1 MKKKEI
7 IIVSLM
13 GILTIAI
20 VLFGYKYA
28 AGKKEALLSEGEKRT
43 ESVFQV
49 TSSQESVVA
58 ESDTSE
64 AYAQF
69 LAAFSETRSNA
80 TVVDYLQYVHHHKN
94 AVNVA
99 FFGDVASDAAW
110 AKSAIADI
118 QADFPLENLTTSFFS
133 HPSDSSSVFLS
144 SQYAQELVESNPDV
158 IFYTIPTKTDQT
170 VDISLAESTQSIYTV
185 YDEIRAALP
194 DALIVL
200 VTPPPAEVKMSDWN
214 SRTLDYQNYTNNLV
228 EENAAFTVPLYDLHA
243 DFLAEVANRSEI
255 LTNLMDAAGVE
266 LNEAGQQLF
275 SEMFANSLRTKM
287 VDTTTG
293 LYVEGEKPASTP
305 IATTLAVPEET
316 VIDSEEA
323 VSEETEETADETS
336 VYEALHRHMWHRR
349 MLLQHTLHRHMWNRH
364 TKPQLSKSLLQV
376 WIPQHR
382 QSQRPRKHQ
391 RKAQPEIQLHKKII
405 ALT

>member
-49 TSSQESVVA
+49 TSSQESVVV

-69 LAAFSETRSNA
+69 LAAFSENRSNA

-99 FFGDVASDAAW
+99 FFGDVATDAAW
-110 AKSAIADI
+110 AKSAMAGI
-118 QADFPLENLTTSFFS
+118 QADFPLENLSTSFFS

-158 IFYTIPTKTDQT
+158 IFYVVPTKTDQV
-170 VDISLAESTQSIYTV
+170 VDISLDESAKYIYTV
-185 YDEIRAALP
+185 YDEIKAALP
-194 DALIVL
+194 DALMVL
-200 VTPPPAEVKMSDWN
+200 VTPPPAEAKMSDWN
-214 SRTLDYQNYTNNLV
+214 SRTLDYQNYTDNLV
-228 EENAAFTVPLYDLHA
+228 AENAAFTVPLFDAHA
-243 DFLAEVANRSEI
+243 DFLAEITNRSET
-255 LTNLMDAAGVE
+255 LANFMDAAGSE
-266 LNEAGQQLF
+266 LNDAGQQLL
-275 SEMFANSLRTKM
+275 SEVFVNSLRNKL
-287 VDTTTG
+287 VDTTSG
-293 LYVEGEKPASTP
+293 LYVEGDKPAYIP
-305 IATTLAVPEET
+305 IATSLIVPEEI
-316 VIDSEEA
+316 VADSEEA
-323 VSEETEETADETS
+323 VSEATSEETTDETAVYETSTYVAPTYVAPTYVAPTYVAPTPVTPPAETTSETIETPLVPSESTSTEES
-336 VYEALHRHMWHRR
+336 
-349 MLLQHTLHRHMWNRH
+349 
-364 TKPQLSKSLLQV
+364 
-376 WIPQHR
+376 
-382 QSQRPRKHQ
+382 
-391 RKAQPEIQLHKKII
+391 II
-405 ALT
+405 AE

>member
-49 TSSQESVVA
+49 TSSQESVVV

-69 LAAFSETRSNA
+69 LAAFSDSRSNA
-80 TVVDYLQYVHHHKN
+80 TVVDYLQYVHYHKN

-144 SQYAQELVESNPDV
+144 SQYSQELVESNPDV
-158 IFYTIPTKTDQT
+158 IFYTIPTKTDQM

-200 VTPPPAEVKMSDWN
+200 VTPPPSEAKISDWN
-214 SRTLDYQNYTNNLV
+214 SRTLDYQNYTNNLISQ
-228 EENAAFTVPLYDLHA
+228 NGAFTVPLYDVHS
-243 DFLAEVANRSEI
+243 DFLAELANRSEA
-255 LTNLMDAAGVE
+255 LANFMDAAGVE

-275 SEMFANSLRTKM
+275 GEMFANSLQTKM

-305 IATTLAVPEET
+305 IAPTLAVPEET

-323 VSEETEETADETS
+323 VSEEVDSEES
-336 VYEALHRHMWHRR
+336 VEEESAYEAPAYVAPTYVAPTYVAPTYVAPPYVAPVIEESVPSVDSSSSTSE
-349 MLLQHTLHRHMWNRH
+349 TLE
-364 TKPQLSKSLLQV
+364 
-376 WIPQHR
+376 
-382 QSQRPRKHQ
+382 QSITEDS
-391 RKAQPEIQLHKKII
+391 AS
-405 ALT
+405 